1 MVLESKYYC
10 DDSVVT
16 AEDLFPDIEENFI
29 IGEFKNRTHIQL
41 SSREVQALFKAHGYD
56 VAVSHPVIAL
66 SKNSSFDKAP
76 LQNELTARFLSHY
89 PGLMI
94 DKITVRSRTYF
105 EQQGWN
111 LLSVT
116 LPAPALTKSKG
127 TFWALYDD
135 GSGKQKKV
143 YFSYKISGTLHV
155 LKAKRNIA
163 NGTILT
169 KENTYLQ
176 QVPFTTLPA
185 LPLDQR
191 SLEKVRVKGYVKQE
205 NVITQT
211 MVRDIPDIV
220 KNQKVRAVLKANGLS
235 VTIYA
240 TALSDG
246 KTGETIELKSDS
258 GQIYKARVIDKNKA
272 AIE

>member
-1 MVLESKYYC
+1 M
-10 DDSVVT
+10 
-16 AEDLFPDIEENFI
+16 
-29 IGEFKNRTHIQL
+29 
-41 SSREVQALFKAHGYD
+41 
-56 VAVSHPVIAL
+56 
-66 SKNSSFDKAP
+66 
-76 LQNELTARFLSHY
+76 
-89 PGLMI
+89 
-94 DKITVRSRTYF
+94 
-105 EQQGWN
+105 
-111 LLSVT
+111 
-116 LPAPALTKSKG
+116 
-127 TFWALYDD
+127 
-135 GSGKQKKV
+135 
-143 YFSYKISGTLHV
+143 
-155 LKAKRNIA
+155 
-163 NGTILT
+163 
-169 KENTYLQ
+169 Q

>member
-10 DDSVVT
+10 YDTVIM

-29 IGEFKNRTHIQL
+29 IGEFKNRTHLQL
-41 SSREVQALFKAHGYD
+41 SAREIT
-56 VAVSHPVIAL
+56 HPVIAF

-76 LQNELTARFLSHY
+76 LKNELTARFLSTY
-89 PGLMI
+89 PGLDI
-94 DKITVRSRTYF
+94 TKITVRSRTYF
-105 EQQGWN
+105 EQGERS
-111 LLSVT
+111 LLAVT
-116 LPAPALTKSKG
+116 LPEPALTKNKG
-127 TFWALYDD
+127 TFWALYDE
-135 GSGKQKKV
+135 GSGRQKKV
-143 YFSYKISGTLHV
+143 YFSYRINGNIHV

-163 NGTILT
+163 NGTILN
-169 KENTYLQ
+169 KENTYFQ

-185 LPLDQR
+185 LPLMQE
-191 SLEKVRVKGYVKQE
+191 SLERVRVKGYVKQDS
-205 NVITQT
+205 VITQS

-220 KNQKVRAVLKANGLS
+220 KNQKVRVVLKANGLS

-246 KTGETIELKSDS
+246 KTGETIQLKSDN